1 MKRLEPKEE
10 LEHLKDIYGSE
21 SVPELYSHLR
31 VGFSTLQSRSHVLL
45 SLVTICLT
53 ITGFSGPSIAA
64 SGVVSKIG
72 MVAGLCFVLSAAGC
86 LLVGAFD
93 LQWITRYQGNGID
106 DTLIQ
111 LLERRNRRTRTYR
124 FAMLLLVSGLTS
136 YVGSI
141 VVYMLG
147 TV

>member
-10 LEHLKDIYGSE
+10 LDYLKSIYGSE
-21 SVPELYSHLR
+21 NVKELYGHLR
-31 VGFSTLQSRSHVLL
+31 EAFGTLQSRSHVLL

-64 SGVVSKIG
+64 SGMVSKFA
-72 MVAGLCFVLSAAGC
+72 MVVGLCLVLSAAVC

-93 LQWITRYQGNGID
+93 LQWITRYRGDGID
-106 DTLIQ
+106 DSLVQ
-111 LLERRNRRTRTYR
+111 LLERRNRRTRIYR
-124 FAMLLLVSGLTS
+124 IATVMLVSGLTS
-136 YVGSI
+136 YVLSV

-147 TV
+147 AT